1 MESLS
6 FDSSFTYFWLIILQ
20 FGKNWLA
27 FVIRRR
33 SILMH
38 FYSKN
43 TKNWYF
49 FRYIHLFIVVSNSYQ
64 FIDERKMLLNR
75 VVLYDQELNDIWI
88 NTIFSFHIGLVLS
101 SKGSYERRIWQDI
114 IETQKLS
121 LRKCMQ
127 WQDKTHLSK
136 HD

>member
-88 NTIFSFHIGLVLS
+88 KYYSFFSHRISVIFKRIIWKTYLTGHNWNTKIV
-101 SKGSYERRIWQDI
+101 
-114 IETQKLS
+114 IEEMHAMT
-121 LRKCMQ
+121 R
-127 WQDKTHLSK
+127 
-136 HD
+136 